1 MNIKNILTK
10 YGFSEHEAI
19 IYLTLL
25 KHTETTA
32 FVLAK
37 QTTIARATVYRVL
50 DSLKNQ
56 NVVSSWKKNNIAY
69 FTAESPRRLVKILEE
84 KTEMINS
91 ILPEIINM
99 RGLDKF
105 IPSARIYEGKEGLK
119 IVWDDILDTAEVKGF
134 KEIHAI
140 SHLGILNYLPK
151 YFPNWLNRREK
162 LGVFSYLITTQTSE
176 LSNPSLQS
184 NHLRETRVL
193 PSDSPIKGTIDIYG
207 DKIAFFSLKD
217 DQIYSIILESSAIA
231 EVLRQFF
238 VSTWQLLGKVNAI

>member
-1 MNIKNILTK
+1 MNIENILTK
-10 YGFSEHEAI
+10 YGFSAHEAT
-19 IYLTLL
+19 IYLGLL
-25 KHTETTA
+25 RHTETTA

-37 QTTIARATVYRVL
+37 ETSIARATVYRVL
-50 DSLKNQ
+50 DALKSQ
-56 NVVSSWKKNNIAY
+56 NLVSSWKKNNIAY
-69 FTAESPRRLVKILEE
+69 FTAESPKRLIKILEE
-84 KTEMINS
+84 KTQMINS
-91 ILPEIINM
+91 ILPEIINI
-99 RGLDKF
+99 RGLDKLN
-105 IPSARIYEGKEGLK
+105 PTAKIYEGKEGLK
-119 IVWDDILDTAEVKGF
+119 IVWDDILDTAEAKGF

-151 YFPNWLNRREK
+151 YFPNWLKRREK
-162 LGVFSYLITTQTSE
+162 LGVFSYLITTQTDQ

-217 DQIYSIILESSAIA
+217 DQIYSIILESPTMA

-238 VSTWQLLGKVNAI
+238 ISTWQLLGKINN